1 MFKDS
6 EILNEAMKVEVDDEK
21 VRGRMLQDI
30 SQRNVLSWYLYVII
44 QIAVLTNKSEIRILE
59 TNKSGMVILEA
70 NKSRTGMLETHE
82 LEQVSWK
89 RKKAKLYWNII

>member
-1 MFKDS
+1 MTDLKKVRYEDNSSNIMGKHLPVKNLKRNGEMFKDS

-44 QIAVLTNKSEIRILE
+44 
-59 TNKSGMVILEA
+59 
-70 NKSRTGMLETHE
+70 
-82 LEQVSWK
+82 
-89 RKKAKLYWNII
+89 